1 MILPTRKKNTPLT
14 HDVTHSK
21 VWENWWKRPR
31 EESLGCVRQWCS
43 QSRNGRTRGGNARS
57 VAAEG
62 AVVVGHGDGDAVS
75 LPLLER
81 QWSSLLLPTE
91 LRTSTTLRERERER
105 VRECER
111 ERERLRERVGERL
124 KK

>member
-1 MILPTRKKNTPLT
+1 MVLPITE
-14 HDVTHSK
+14 
-21 VWENWWKRPR
+21 WEDAGWEC
-31 EESLGCVRQWCS
+31 EE
-43 QSRNGRTRGGNARS
+43 

-81 QWSSLLLPTE
+81 QWSSLILPTE

-105 VRECER
+105 VREKKKKVVGSGVVCCR
-111 ERERLRERVGERL
+111 VLRA
-124 KK
+124 